1 MKSAN
6 FTSPNAFVNTFFHF
20 LKTALPR
27 PPETRRAKSRPA
39 PPLSFDFSAD

>member
-20 LKTALPR
+20 LKTALLR
-27 PPETRRAKSRPA
+27 PPRNPPRKIAPA